1 MAGPTASQ
9 AKEIVKCGKDP
20 VYFINKYAKIQHPQR
35 GTIKFDTY
43 PFQDD
48 CVRAY
53 IEHRFNIIVKSRQL
67 GLSTVSAIYAVWLA
81 IFYRDKNILV
91 IATKLAVAQNFIRKV
106 KVALDALPKWLVMP
120 SIRERTKTHVAFT
133 NGSQIKAVPTSEDAG
148 RSEALSLLIVDEA
161 AFIRNFDELW
171 MGLYSTL
178 STGGRAV
185 IISTPNGIGGMYHK
199 LAEEAKAEKNDFNYI
214 ELPWFVHPERDEA
227 WFEKE
232 SRNMTKKQVAQELL
246 CDFSASGDTF
256 VAGEIVEQLRMQ
268 IERPIEKW
276 GPGGDVWQWKYPDPD
291 GEYVISADVARGD
304 GGDYSTFQVLDKKTC
319 EQIAEFR
326 GRIPPDQFGI
336 LLAEAGKR
344 FNDALMCPENNTF
357 GYTTILKLVELG
369 YKNLYFKSAKD
380 KFNVMYGGDPSS
392 SIGKIGFHTN
402 AATRGPILTLL
413 EDRLRNKTLRIR
425 SGRLVEELKTFVWK
439 GSKAQA
445 KKGAYDDLIMAL
457 AIGNSLVESSG
468 EHSVKNVDVAKS
480 MLAGFG
486 VNAQPKNQLK
496 PVRHYNGINPMI
508 PMPADAYGANRKSED
523 DMEEFA
529 WLLGR
534 RGNRK

>member
-1 MAGPTASQ
+1 MAGPTSSQ
-9 AKEIVKCGKDP
+9 AKEIVRCGKDP
-20 VYFINKYAKIQHPQR
+20 VYFINKYAKIQHPTR
-35 GTIKFDTY
+35 GTIPFNTY
-43 PFQDD
+43 DFQDD

-148 RSEALSLLIVDEA
+148 RSEALSMLIIDEA

-178 STGGRAV
+178 STGGRAA

-199 LAEEAKAEKNDFNYI
+199 LAEEAKAGKNDFNYI
-214 ELPWFVHPERDEA
+214 ELPWFVHPERDQA
-227 WFEKE
+227 WFDKE
-232 SRNMTKKQVAQELL
+232 CRNMSKKQVAQELL

-256 VAGEIVEQLRMQ
+256 VASEIVEMLRMQ
-268 IERPIEKW
+268 IETPIEKW
-276 GPGGDVWQWKYPDPD
+276 GPDGGVWQWKYPGKED
-291 GEYVISADVARGD
+291 EYVISADVARGD
-304 GGDYSTFQVLDKKTC
+304 GGDYSTFQVIDRKTC

-326 GRIPPDQFGI
+326 GRIPPDQFGV
-336 LLAEAGKR
+336 LLAEAGRR
-344 FNDALMCPENNTF
+344 FNDALVCPENNTF

-380 KFNVMYGGDPSS
+380 KFNILYGSDPSA
-392 SIGKIGFHTN
+392 SIGKIGFQTN

-413 EDRLRNKTLRIR
+413 EERLRNRTLKVR
-425 SGRLVEELKTFVWK
+425 SGRLIEELKTFVWK
-439 GSKAQA
+439 GNKAQA
-445 KKGAYDDLIMAL
+445 KKGTYDDLVMAL
-457 AIGNSLVESSG
+457 AIGNSLVEAGGVHAS
-468 EHSVKNVDVAKS
+468 KNVDMAKA

-486 VNAQPKNQLK
+486 VNSQPKNQLK
-496 PVRHYNGINPMI
+496 PIKHYNGANPMI
-508 PMPADAYGANRKSED
+508 PMPADAYASSRRSED
-523 DMEEFA
+523 DLEEFS
-529 WLLGR
+529 WLV
-534 RGNRK
+534 K